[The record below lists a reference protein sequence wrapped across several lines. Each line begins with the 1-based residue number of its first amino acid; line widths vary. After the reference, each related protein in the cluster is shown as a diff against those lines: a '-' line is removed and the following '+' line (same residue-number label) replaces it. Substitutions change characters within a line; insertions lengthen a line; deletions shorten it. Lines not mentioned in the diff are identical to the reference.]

1 MTTRIEL
8 ESVPFSDGLLSRERT
23 RERQTH
29 TQDAVTT
36 GGTVHHERDRHARR
50 YERMAHHERC
60 RRIGLAND
68 NVFQQRACG
77 HTHEM
82 ALKEVNGG

>member
-1 MTTRIEL
+1 
-8 ESVPFSDGLLSRERT
+8 
-23 RERQTH
+23 
-29 TQDAVTT
+29 
-36 GGTVHHERDRHARR
+36 
-50 YERMAHHERC
+50 MAHHERC